1 MTTFSPAFV
10 AAVAF
15 LVQTGGTG
23 FIAVM
28 SGILARSL
36 RRRGRD
42 LWTWGW
48 VAMTLSCLVRAAAFA
63 FAAYRFPLLVIASPL
78 ATFALICFFCGVY
91 RYVHHRLPHVPP
103 VLWPAVLV
111 AATLLPFAFEDA
123 YAQGFFVEAFLGA
136 LGFGAIAAIS
146 AGAFASSRFGMRLIF
161 ISSTLLAAG
170 LIRSVFVEFGLHWAG
185 YELAPRY
192 WAYNNSITMLL
203 MLALAFGTMI
213 ASMDSVVVELEVAHE
228 EVKRIAQTDSLT
240 GVLNRHAFHA
250 IAGYEMNTVSSG
262 CLVIADI
269 NDLKIINDK
278 YGHSAGD
285 DAIRAVADALQK
297 LVRPTDRVFRWGG
310 DEFVILLMGLSEENA
325 IARFDALR
333 AAPITVHGADGE
345 NVIVGVS
352 WGVAPFEHHQ
362 ALDDALLAADAL
374 LYDQK
379 ALRSSPPQALA

>member
-1 MTTFSPAFV
+1 MTTFAPAFV
-10 AAVAF
+10 ASIAF

-28 SGILARSL
+28 SAILARSL
-36 RRRGRD
+36 SRRERD

-48 VAMTLSCLVRAAAFA
+48 LAVMLSCLARAAAFA
-63 FAAYRFPLLVIASPL
+63 FAPYRFPLLILASPL
-78 ATFALICFFCGVY
+78 ATLALICFFCGTY
-91 RYVHHRLPHVPP
+91 RYVHHRLPRVPGW
-103 VLWPAVLV
+103 LWPAALVL
-111 AATLLPFAFEDA
+111 ATLLPLAFDDA
-123 YAQGFFVEAFLGA
+123 YTQGFFVEAFIGA
-136 LGFGAIAAIS
+136 LGFGAVAAVA
-146 AGAFASSRFGMRLIF
+146 AGAFATSRFGMRLIF
-161 ISSTLLAAG
+161 ISSALLAIG
-170 LIRSVFVEFGLHWAG
+170 LLRSVFVEFGLRAAG
-185 YELAPRY
+185 FELAPRY
-192 WAYNNSITMLL
+192 WAYNNSVTMLL
-203 MLALAFGTMI
+203 MLVLAFGTMI

-250 IAGYEMNTVSSG
+250 IAGHEMNTVSSG

-278 YGHSAGD
+278 YGHAAGD
-285 DAIRAVADALQK
+285 DAIVAVADALQK

-333 AAPITVHGADGE
+333 ANPITVRSAEGGQ
-345 NVIVGVS
+345 VPVGVS
-352 WGVAPFEHHQ
+352 WGVAPFEHHL
-362 ALDDALLAADAL
+362 ALDNALLAADAL